1 MHVKRA
7 YVLVR
12 SSRTK
17 PWDKHRISDI
27 SKEQISISTFLLRM
41 KTSLSEQDNTPEET
55 VETPV

>member
-17 PWDKHRISDI
+17 PWDKHQISDI

-41 KTSLSEQDNTPEET
+41 KTSLSEQDNTLEET
-55 VETPV
+55 VETAA